1 VSECALAASLWSSSS
16 SSCPFL
22 LFSSSVCGFV
32 LRTWRLV
39 LLRYFLIVCR
49 THTRREER
57 DANTRRRRRMP
68 EGTTGGDP
76 TLPNE
81 GARDPLQLVTSHLSF
96 PIFFSG
102 GFPDMRALA
111 FFLLRTSLACALLFS
126 CLRTS
131 SSLAAYEIAIRQ
143 TYLQP
148 RLPPKEDKGAWTVR
162 CREEQRLSSLHS
174 SRLPTTCQPQPLF
187 SLFAFVKHAL
197 SLHIIKTNR
206 A

>member
-22 LFSSSVCGFV
+22 L
-32 LRTWRLV
+32 L
-39 LLRYFLIVCR
+39 LLRVRICVTNLEACLAEILPHCLPH
-49 THTRREER
+49 THQEGGER
-57 DANTRRRRRMP
+57 CKHSKTTADARGNHRWRSISSERRRTRP
-68 EGTTGGDP
+68 SS
-76 TLPNE
+76 
-81 GARDPLQLVTSHLSF
+81 ARHFTPFF

-102 GFPDMRALA
+102 GFADMRALA
-111 FFLLRTSLACALLFS
+111 LSLPRTSLACALLFS

-148 RLPPKEDKGAWTVR
+148 RLLPKEDKGAWTVR